1 MKVLP
6 ASTSV
11 VERFPTAV
19 PEAWFSAT
27 VVEETLI
34 SVGAS
39 LTLVTVT
46 EIVWSVKAEFAESVA
61 LTITK

>member
-1 MKVLP
+1 MDKL
-6 ASTSV
+6 
-11 VERFPTAV
+11 PTAV

-27 VVEETLI
+27 EVEERLI

-61 LTITK
+61 LTITT

>member
-11 VERFPTAV
+11 VAKLPTAV

-27 VVEETLI
+27 EVEERLI

-46 EIVWSVKAEFAESVA
+46 EIVWSVIEFTESVA
-61 LTITK
+61 LTITT

>member
-46 EIVWSVKAEFAESVA
+46 EIVWSVIEFTESVA
-61 LTITK
+61 LTITT